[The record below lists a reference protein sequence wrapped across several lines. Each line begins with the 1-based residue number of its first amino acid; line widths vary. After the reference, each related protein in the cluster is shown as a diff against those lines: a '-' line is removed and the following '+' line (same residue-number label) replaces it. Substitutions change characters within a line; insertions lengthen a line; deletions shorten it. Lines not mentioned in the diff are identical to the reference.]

1 MAVGDFWDV
10 SAAPSNG
17 NQPNPN
23 LVTSAGIDPVTALDQ
38 PVEEVDA
45 EVAAGER
52 KARLTLAKVLPV
64 EAKHRGGGR
73 RSSAAKQAG
82 VAIAELDDVDEALRR
97 RNEILVAA
105 IKRTQDLYIVT
116 DQRQIFRLAA
126 TDLFVERAQFVLAQ
140 RARSMWRAG
149 IVSTA
154 SAVALLIGLSAFLVW
169 RAEAISSASLSG
181 TNLTLGLVEML
192 ASAAIVFFAVRYLIK
207 LSRSFFREN
216 VALVAKQHALGFG
229 RLYVYT
235 NPDTARLKDMQDAF
249 GLDLEST
256 PIFLD
261 MRSRETADTLYA
273 KVTQDLGLSLGN

>member
-1 MAVGDFWDV
+1 LPVAGVEPRSEDV
-10 SAAPSNG
+10 D
-17 NQPNPN
+17 
-23 LVTSAGIDPVTALDQ
+23 T
-38 PVEEVDA
+38 DA
-45 EVAAGER
+45 AAGEK

-64 EAKHRGGGR
+64 EAKHRGAGR

-82 VAIAELDDVDEALRR
+82 LAIAELEDVDEALRR

-116 DQRQIFRLAA
+116 DQRHIFRLAA

-140 RARSMWRAG
+140 RARSMWRSG

-169 RAEAISSASLSG
+169 RAEAISSTSLSG
-181 TNLTLGLVEML
+181 NDLALGLVEML

-207 LSRSFFREN
+207 LSRSFFNEN

-235 NPDTARLKDMQDAF
+235 NPDAVRLKDMQDAF
-249 GLDLEST
+249 GIDLEST

-261 MRSRETADTLYA
+261 LRSREAADTLYS
-273 KVTQDLGLSLGN
+273 KVTADLGLSLGN